1 MSNKMHSFLFALG
14 YTLSFGSTQSLRLNS
29 SEMPHKNHLVQ
40 SLCNGF
46 FSICKLKCHREPNCL
61 QNCTMCL
68 ALTSCYASLLM
79 YSIGCESF
87 PNHTITH
94 LNQLELFNFLIVFLL
109 RIFKYIFHVQ
119 NVFRRFALSKWH
131 LNLLHVLKFC
141 GRKKKSSKASYLCA
155 WKQKIPYPFRVFFLF
170 HFIMTLHMETRKSF

>member
-1 MSNKMHSFLFALG
+1 MQCL
-14 YTLSFGSTQSLRLNS
+14 
-29 SEMPHKNHLVQ
+29 
-40 SLCNGF
+40 

-68 ALTSCYASLLM
+68 PLTSCYASLLM

-131 LNLLHVLKFC
+131 LNLWHVLKFC
-141 GRKKKSSKASYLCA
+141 GWKKKSSKASYLCA
-155 WKQKIPYPFRVFFLF
+155 WKQKIPYPFRDFFSLLF
-170 HFIMTLHMETRKSF
+170 HYDIAYGDEKKFLINFVQISNNQWF

>member
-29 SEMPHKNHLVQ
+29 SEMPHKNQSVQ

-46 FSICKLKCHREPNCL
+46 FSICNLKCHREPNCL

-68 ALTSCYASLLM
+68 PLTSCYASLLM

-87 PNHTITH
+87 PNHTFESIGAVQFSHRFSFAHFQIQFSCAKCFPKIYVIKVTFGSFECIENRKFH
-94 LNQLELFNFLIVFLL
+94 IHFFSLPFHYNIAYGDEKKFLI
-109 RIFKYIFHVQ
+109 
-119 NVFRRFALSKWH
+119 NFAQISNNQW
-131 LNLLHVLKFC
+131 F
-141 GRKKKSSKASYLCA
+141 
-155 WKQKIPYPFRVFFLF
+155 
-170 HFIMTLHMETRKSF
+170 